1 MPASASKND
10 MMNSSVS
17 AWKGPALLLSACIIW
32 GCQFPVSKA
41 VLTVIDPMELVFLRL
56 VIGVL
61 CLLIIGLFCHVS
73 WKIEWQHWPLL
84 LLMSLS
90 GYVISIWAQFYGTA
104 LTTSQISAV
113 IMSTIPIGM
122 VILSRLILKEH
133 ITRRKGLAVC
143 TATAGVIIIIGIG
156 DIEPSQQF
164 GGLLLLLAVITVALM
179 MVLVKKVPSR
189 YSMLTITMYCMLI
202 SDIILAPFESG
213 GIPSAILAMMSDW
226 HLLAGVLFIGIFA
239 TGLAYYFWNK
249 GLTYMSASTGGMYL
263 FVQPITGTLLGW
275 MLLGETIGL
284 SFLIGTAMILGSGL
298 IVAKAS

>member
-1 MPASASKND
+1 
-10 MMNSSVS
+10 MNSSVS
-17 AWKGPALLLSACIIW
+17 AWKGSALLLSACIIW

-73 WKIEWQHWPLL
+73 WKIERQHWPLL

-179 MVLVKKVPSR
+179 MVLVKKYHPLLHADHYHVLHAHIRYHTGSIRIRRHSFCYSGHDVRLASSRRCALHRHFCHRPCVLFLEQRPDVYVPLLQAACTCSSSPLR
-189 YSMLTITMYCMLI
+189 EHYWAGCSW
-202 SDIILAPFESG
+202 EK
-213 GIPSAILAMMSDW
+213 PSASP
-226 HLLAGVLFIGIFA
+226 
-239 TGLAYYFWNK
+239 
-249 GLTYMSASTGGMYL
+249 SSS
-263 FVQPITGTLLGW
+263 VQL
-275 MLLGETIGL
+275 
-284 SFLIGTAMILGSGL
+284 
-298 IVAKAS
+298 

>member
-1 MPASASKND
+1 MT
-10 MMNSSVS
+10 NSSVGS
-17 AWKGPALLLSACIIW
+17 WKGPFFLLSACIIW
-32 GCQFPVSKA
+32 GCQFPVSKV
-41 VLTVIDPMELVFLRL
+41 VLAVIDPMELVFLRL
-56 VIGVL
+56 VIGAL
-61 CLLIIGLFCHVS
+61 CLLILGLACHVS
-73 WKIEWQHWPLL
+73 WKIERQHWPLL
-84 LLMSLS
+84 LIMSLS

-113 IMSTIPIGM
+113 VMSAIPVGM
-122 VILSRLILKEH
+122 VLLARLILKEH
-133 ITRRKGLAVC
+133 ISLRKGLAVC

-164 GGLLLLLAVITVALM
+164 GGLLLLLSVITVSLM

-202 SDIILAPFESG
+202 SDIILAPFELG
-213 GIPSAILAMMSDW
+213 HTAAAIAVMTADW

-249 GLTYMSASTGGMYL
+249 GLTYTSASAGGMYL

-298 IVAKAS
+298 LVAKGS